1 MTLPKFIVGMIFVIT
16 CVAIWSYFDRAS
28 LGVTLLRAVIC
39 AIVLQVGYFLIV
51 LGMIFAGSPKTAG
64 LSPKPTAAGSRYHR
78 RQRQGAHRLI
88 HPFSTIGR

>member
-39 AIVLQVGYFLIV
+39 AIVLQVGYFIIIV
-51 LGMIFAGSPKTAG
+51 GMIFAGSPKTADV
-64 LSPKPTAAGSRYHR
+64 AQSRPAQAPDTTDAKSKAR
-78 RQRQGAHRLI
+78 TG
-88 HPFSTIGR
+88 